1 MRREAPMRSDALDWL
16 RPVNARA
23 VLTSAADGFVI
34 CFRVCNVVMVCLSR
48 PLRACWLVVI
58 KLVVMASIP
67 KLINA
72 AKVKITNCGL

>member
-1 MRREAPMRSDALDWL
+1 
-16 RPVNARA
+16 
-23 VLTSAADGFVI
+23 
-34 CFRVCNVVMVCLSR
+34 VCNVVMVCLSR